1 VTAPDEYS
9 AYLGSVPGV
18 PWVVFEEFA
27 WGDLLDPNV
36 VHDFVWE
43 GDDEEDDE

>member
-1 VTAPDEYS
+1 MTAP
-9 AYLGSVPGV
+9 
-18 PWVVFEEFA
+18 EEFA

-36 VHDFVWE
+36 VRDFVWE